1 LAPILTAVRCIRNRH
16 IHIRTQC
23 SPRLSTPCP
32 TQTTLLHGTLL
43 LGHMRRLIQQTHA
56 PYLNYPSFQQL
67 SETRYHSGQ
76 TGSYDRASP
85 PSNLADHWRP
95 PPLDVP
101 VGGRV
106 QEQAYYQYHADMQ
119 TPRTSNDLR
128 SPHSVYSPA
137 SSIPQYQFPASPAYP
152 ARQNTSRGVVPTVTA
167 ANTPYQQSMAISHAP
182 LDHHTN
188 PMYRGSRPL
197 PYARA
202 PTAPSPVPYDVP
214 PEIQEPTIRK
224 KRKRADARQLEALNR
239 MYARTAFPSTEE
251 RQQLARNL
259 DMSARSVQIWF
270 QNKRRARRQG
280 GHNSANSSINQ
291 ATVTLPEYTPPVII
305 NPSWPPYEPYR
316 RITVPFSESLSTAG
330 HDEIRTNS
338 LAPSDRPRAE
348 HCPDMDP
355 RMQWPGR
362 GY

>member
-1 LAPILTAVRCIRNRH
+1 
-16 IHIRTQC
+16 
-23 SPRLSTPCP
+23 
-32 TQTTLLHGTLL
+32 
-43 LGHMRRLIQQTHA
+43 
-56 PYLNYPSFQQL
+56 
-67 SETRYHSGQ
+67 
-76 TGSYDRASP
+76 
-85 PSNLADHWRP
+85 
-95 PPLDVP
+95 
-101 VGGRV
+101 
-106 QEQAYYQYHADMQ
+106 MQ

-259 DMSARSVQIWF
+259 DMSARSVQIWLAHPLVHTSCIISDIPPF
-270 QNKRRARRQG
+270 PSGSRTKG
-280 GHNSANSSINQ
+280 GRDVKEDTILP
-291 ATVTLPEYTPPVII
+291 TL
-305 NPSWPPYEPYR
+305 R
-316 RITVPFSESLSTAG
+316 ST
-330 HDEIRTNS
+330 
-338 LAPSDRPRAE
+338 RPL
-348 HCPDMDP
+348 
-355 RMQWPGR
+355 
-362 GY
+362 